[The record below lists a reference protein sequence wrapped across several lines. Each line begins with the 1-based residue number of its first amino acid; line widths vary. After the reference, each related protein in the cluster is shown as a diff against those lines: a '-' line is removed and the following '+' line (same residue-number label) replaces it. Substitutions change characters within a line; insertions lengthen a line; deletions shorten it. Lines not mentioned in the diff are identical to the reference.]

1 MGIIAIPE
9 NLCPSVWINS
19 YILNCRSSARVTILG
34 LSGFMTLTV
43 KFLRQVSEHILD
55 IQNIVMFK
63 Q

>member
-1 MGIIAIPE
+1 MGIIATPE

-19 YILNCRSSARVTILG
+19 YLNYRSSARVTILG
-34 LSGFMTLTV
+34 LPGFMTLTV
-43 KFLRQVSEHILD
+43 KFFRQVSEHIPG